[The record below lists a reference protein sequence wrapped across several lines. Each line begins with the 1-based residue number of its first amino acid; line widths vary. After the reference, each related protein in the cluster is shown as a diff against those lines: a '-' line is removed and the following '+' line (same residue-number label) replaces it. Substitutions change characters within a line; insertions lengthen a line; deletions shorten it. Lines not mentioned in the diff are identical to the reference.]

1 MKSATLTYFKLFITI
16 LIFLFCL
23 VPFYAQETLKEISLT
38 QQIKASSSVIE
49 GRVIAKES
57 YWNSDFTNIYT
68 VNTIEVFKV
77 FKGENHST
85 VKVITPGGIIGSKA
99 QITKPSLSLIKN
111 DIGIF
116 TLVNADNKL
125 VSNKKMSTL
134 FKPYSSVQGFY
145 KYDISTNIAT
155 NPFSKKSKI
164 TASFYKEIELITN
177 IKYNAITNFNVN
189 LVHQA
194 KVNQNKALLFPSNFS
209 FSPSSISAGTGSELI
224 ITGND
229 FGTIKGKVAFR
240 NVDDGGASYIDA
252 LDAQVTWS
260 TNQILVKVPS
270 FAGTGTIRVTDS
282 NGVFSESTD
291 ELTVTYALINQIFN
305 GVEYPVQAY
314 GVNGSGGFTW
324 QKNNAF
330 TSNNEA
336 DVAFTA
342 AFDAWRCETG
352 VNWVIGD
359 NTSTS
364 IAANDTENVIAFSAL
379 PEGNLGVITY
389 HLGACS
395 GNTDWVVQGM
405 DLIFDNTA
413 SSPWNFNPNPD
424 STGFAYD
431 FQSVA
436 LHELGH
442 AHLLNHVIDENDVM
456 DFNLG
461 LAQEVRDLGTYNIIS
476 ANIIQT
482 KNTTNIICAL
492 PLMTSYNCPT
502 ASIDDEI
509 LDNDVNIYPNPSKG
523 QFYIKNGMS
532 ITIDK
537 VDVFDV
543 SGRLISS
550 INAFTTSG
558 IKTINLLGLT
568 KGVYFINL
576 YDSNRMTTKK
586 MIIE

>member
-116 TLVNADNKL
+116 ALVNADNKL
-125 VSNKKMSTL
+125 VSNEKMSTL

-145 KYDISTNIAT
+145 KYDLSTNIAT

-164 TASFYKEIELITN
+164 TASFYKEIEQITN
-177 IKYNAITNFNVN
+177 IKYNAITNFNVT

-395 GNTDWVVQGM
+395 GNTDWVV
-405 DLIFDNTA
+405 
-413 SSPWNFNPNPD
+413 
-424 STGFAYD
+424 
-431 FQSVA
+431 
-436 LHELGH
+436 
-442 AHLLNHVIDENDVM
+442 
-456 DFNLG
+456 
-461 LAQEVRDLGTYNIIS
+461 
-476 ANIIQT
+476 
-482 KNTTNIICAL
+482 
-492 PLMTSYNCPT
+492 
-502 ASIDDEI
+502 
-509 LDNDVNIYPNPSKG
+509 
-523 QFYIKNGMS
+523 
-532 ITIDK
+532 
-537 VDVFDV
+537 
-543 SGRLISS
+543 
-550 INAFTTSG
+550 
-558 IKTINLLGLT
+558 
-568 KGVYFINL
+568 
-576 YDSNRMTTKK
+576 
-586 MIIE
+586 